1 MFRKEKKKEKKKERK
16 KDGGGFDSQKVKNE
30 CFPTLKNK
38 HTFLTLMDILCPIIQ
53 ATKEQM
59 DIILQ
64 ETDGGKGG
72 ST

>member
-1 MFRKEKKKEKKKERK
+1 MGAGLTHKKL
-16 KDGGGFDSQKVKNE
+16 KNE

-72 ST
+72 SA